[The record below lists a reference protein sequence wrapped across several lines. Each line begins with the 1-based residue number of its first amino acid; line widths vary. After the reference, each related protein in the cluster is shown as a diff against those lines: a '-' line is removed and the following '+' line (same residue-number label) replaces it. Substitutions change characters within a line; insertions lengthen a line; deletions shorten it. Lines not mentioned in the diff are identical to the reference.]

1 MEISRS
7 GRVFNI
13 FAHAIH
19 VRRLTA
25 CTIMQVVQLIAYIDG
40 LLSITS
46 LFKQCIGGN
55 NVTKTKNEVIKVIPL
70 GGVGEIGKAMYVV
83 EIDDELFIVDAG
95 LMFPEGEMLGI
106 DIVIPDLTYI
116 EENKERVKGIFLT
129 HGHED
134 AIGSIAYLLQ
144 KVQAPV
150 YGSKLT
156 LALAKEHLKSMPAPA
171 GVKFFEVSNKSR
183 MNFKKTHVTF
193 FHTTHSIPD
202 SLGIVFHTSEGAIVH
217 TGEFKFDQ
225 SAKGKYRPDISK
237 MAALGDEGVF
247 ILMSD
252 SNEAER
258 PGYTTSES
266 VIEEQLSTT
275 FYGAEGRLL
284 VALYA
289 SNFIRIQQ
297 VFDKALETGK
307 KVAVVGKSL
316 ESYFEVGMRLGY
328 LQIDEE
334 MVISVKDIGKYPD
347 NEVVIIVTGNK
358 GEPLDALEKIV
369 RKHHKDI
376 KIKDTDTILITFTPS
391 PGMEVAMYQ
400 MANEL
405 SKAGAN
411 VLTASK
417 KVHVSGHGSQED
429 LKLMLNLMKPK
440 YFIPIQG
447 EYKML
452 IAHSKLAQQLGL
464 QKSQIFIA
472 DKGDIV
478 EYKNEKMRMSGR
490 VQAGNILIDGIGVG
504 DVGNIVL
511 RDRKLLSQ
519 DGIFT
524 VVVTLSRRQKKIA
537 AGPEIVS
544 RGFVYVRESEELLE
558 ESRNLV
564 RKIVEKYV
572 NKDTFEWTNIKQ
584 EIRDTLSSYLFQ
596 QTKRRPMIIPI
607 IMEY

>member
-1 MEISRS
+1 M
-7 GRVFNI
+7 
-13 FAHAIH
+13 A
-19 VRRLTA
+19 
-25 CTIMQVVQLIAYIDG
+25 
-40 LLSITS
+40 
-46 LFKQCIGGN
+46 
-55 NVTKTKNEVIKVIPL
+55 KTKNELIRIIPL

-83 EIDDELFIVDAG
+83 EIDEELFIVDAG

-106 DIVIPDLTYI
+106 DIVIPDISYVV
-116 EENKERVKGIFLT
+116 ENKERVKGIFLT

-156 LALAKEHLKSMPAPA
+156 IALAKEHLKTMPAPQN
-171 GVKFFEVSNKSR
+171 VKFFEVTNKSR
-183 MNFKKTHVTF
+183 MNFQGTHVTF
-193 FHTTHSIPD
+193 FNTTHSIPD

-225 SAKGKYRPDISK
+225 SAKGKYRPDIAK
-237 MAALGDEGVF
+237 MAALGEQGVF

-252 SNEAER
+252 SSEAER

-266 VIEEQLSTT
+266 VIENSLSKT
-275 FYGAEGRLL
+275 FHGAEGRIL

-297 VFDKALETGK
+297 VFDKAFETNK

-316 ESYFEVGMRLGY
+316 ESYFEVGVNLGY
-328 LQIDEE
+328 LTIEE
-334 MVISVKDIGKYPD
+334 DVVIPVKEIGKYND
-347 NEVVIIVTGNK
+347 SEIVIIVTGNQ
-358 GEPLDALEKIV
+358 GEPLDALERIV
-369 RKHHKDI
+369 RKQHKDI
-376 KIKDTDTILITFTPS
+376 RIKDTDTVLFTFTPS
-391 PGMEVAMYQ
+391 PGMEVDMFHTMNDLA
-400 MANEL
+400 
-405 SKAGAN
+405 KAGAN
-411 VLTASK
+411 VLTSTK
-417 KVHVSGHGSQED
+417 NVHVSGHGSQED
-429 LKLMLNLMKPK
+429 LKLMLNLMQPQ

-447 EYKML
+447 EYRML
-452 IAHSKLAQQLGL
+452 IAHSQLAQETGL
-464 QKSQIFIA
+464 QKAQVFIA
-472 DKGDIV
+472 DKGDVV
-478 EYKNEKMRMSGR
+478 EYKNDKMRMSGR

-524 VVVTLSRRQKKIA
+524 VVVTLSRKQKRIA

-544 RGFVYVRESEELLE
+544 RGFVYVRESEELFD
-558 ESRNLV
+558 ESSKLV
-564 RKIVEKYV
+564 TKIVEKYV
-572 NKDTFEWTNIKQ
+572 NKETFEWTNIKQ
-584 EIRDTLSSYLFQ
+584 EIRDTLSSYLYQ

>member
-1 MEISRS
+1 MKHSRC
-7 GRVFNI
+7 GREFN
-13 FAHAIH
+13 
-19 VRRLTA
+19 
-25 CTIMQVVQLIAYIDG
+25 
-40 LLSITS
+40 
-46 LFKQCIGGN
+46 IGGN
-55 NVTKTKNEVIKVIPL
+55 IVAKTKNEVIRVIPL

-83 EIDDELFIVDAG
+83 EIDNELFVVDAG

-106 DIVIPDLTYI
+106 DIVIPDLTYL
-116 EENKERVKGIFLT
+116 EEQKDRVKGIFLT

-156 LALAKEHLKSMPAPA
+156 IALAKEHLKEMPAPSN
-171 GVKFFEVSNKSR
+171 VKFFEVTNKSR
-183 MNFKKTHVTF
+183 MNFSRTHVTF

-225 SAKGKYRPDISK
+225 SAKGKYQPDIAK
-237 MAALGDEGVF
+237 MAALGEEGVF

-252 SNEAER
+252 SSEAER

-266 VIEEQLSTT
+266 VIENQLSKT
-275 FYGAEGRLL
+275 FHGVEGRIL

-297 VFDKALETGK
+297 VFDKALESGK

-316 ESYFEVGMRLGY
+316 ESYFEVGLKLGY
-328 LQIDEE
+328 LKIEEDLVIPVKEIEKYDDER
-334 MVISVKDIGKYPD
+334 I
-347 NEVVIIVTGNK
+347 VIIVTGNQ
-358 GEPLDALEKIV
+358 GEPLEALEKIV

-376 KIKDTDTILITFTPS
+376 QIKETDTVLITFTPS
-391 PGMEVAMYQ
+391 PGMEVSMFQ
-400 MANEL
+400 TMNEL
-405 SKAGAN
+405 AKAGAT
-411 VLTASK
+411 VLTSSRN
-417 KVHVSGHGSQED
+417 VHVSGHGSQED
-429 LKLMLNLMKPK
+429 LKFMLNIMKPD

-447 EYKML
+447 EYRML
-452 IAHSKLAQQLGL
+452 IAHSKLAQETGL

-478 EYKNEKMRMSGR
+478 EYKNDKMRMSGR
-490 VQAGNILIDGIGVG
+490 VQAGNVLIDGIGVG

-524 VVVTLSRRQKKIA
+524 IVVTLNRKQKRIA

-544 RGFVYVRESEELLE
+544 RGFVYVRESEELFE
-558 ESRNLV
+558 ESSKLV
-564 RKIVEKYV
+564 KKIVEKYV
-572 NKDTFEWTNIKQ
+572 NKETFEWTNIKQ
-584 EIRDTLSSYLFQ
+584 EIRETLSSYLYQ